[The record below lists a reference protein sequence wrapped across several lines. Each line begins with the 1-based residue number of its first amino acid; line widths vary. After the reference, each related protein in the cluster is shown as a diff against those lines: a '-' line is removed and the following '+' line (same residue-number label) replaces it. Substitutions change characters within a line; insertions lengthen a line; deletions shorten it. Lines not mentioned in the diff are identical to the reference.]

1 MSFETNR
8 SGALLW
14 HTSTLFDAGAVCHG
28 FSTRP
33 GGVSPAPW
41 DSLNLGVG
49 RGDTAENVQ
58 ENFRRFCAAVGT
70 DPMRVVLSKQV
81 HEPNV
86 RLVTGA
92 DAGKGLWRERDY
104 QSVDAMICNTPIT
117 RDANLP
123 LVVFSADCGIIL
135 LHDPVHAAVGAVH
148 AGWRGAAQGL
158 VSIALRRMG
167 EVFGTHPADVRAA
180 IGAGIGQCCFETDGD
195 VPQAMRAALGA
206 AAEPYIEQRG
216 AKWHVDL
223 KGINAHWLR
232 ADGVEQIDVCAHCTA
247 CRPDLYWS
255 HRRMGNARGAQIA
268 MIALR

>member
-104 QSVDAMICNTPIT
+104 QSVDAMICNTP
-117 RDANLP
+117 NLP

-135 LHDPVHAAVGAVH
+135 LHDPVHAARRRRSRRVAR
-148 AGWRGAAQGL
+148 RGARAGFHRASPDGRGVRHPSRRRARRHRRGHRPVL
-158 VSIALRRMG
+158 LR
-167 EVFGTHPADVRAA
+167 
-180 IGAGIGQCCFETDGD
+180 DGWGCA
-195 VPQAMRAALGA
+195 QAMRAALGA

>member
-49 RGDTAENVQ
+49 RGDTEENVQ
-58 ENFRRFCAAVGT
+58 ENFRRFCAAVGA

-92 DAGKGLWRERDY
+92 VAG
-104 QSVDAMICNTPIT
+104 
-117 RDANLP
+117 
-123 LVVFSADCGIIL
+123 
-135 LHDPVHAAVGAVH
+135 
-148 AGWRGAAQGL
+148 
-158 VSIALRRMG
+158 
-167 EVFGTHPADVRAA
+167 
-180 IGAGIGQCCFETDGD
+180 
-195 VPQAMRAALGA
+195 
-206 AAEPYIEQRG
+206 
-216 AKWHVDL
+216 
-223 KGINAHWLR
+223 
-232 ADGVEQIDVCAHCTA
+232 
-247 CRPDLYWS
+247 
-255 HRRMGNARGAQIA
+255 
-268 MIALR
+268 

>member
-58 ENFRRFCAAVGT
+58 ENFRRFCAAVGA

-104 QSVDAMICNTPIT
+104 QSVDAMICNTP
-117 RDANLP
+117 NLP

-148 AGWRGAAQGL
+148 AGGAA
-158 VSIALRRMG
+158 RRRG
-167 EVFGTHPADVRAA
+167 WFPPRFAGWARCSAPIRPTCAPPSARASARAA
-180 IGAGIGQCCFETDGD
+180 SRRTRTCRRPCA
-195 VPQAMRAALGA
+195 PRSAR

-255 HRRMGNARGAQIA
+255 HRRMATRAAR
-268 MIALR
+268 RSP

>member
-104 QSVDAMICNTPIT
+104 QSVDAMICNTP
-117 RDANLP
+117 NLP

-180 IGAGIGQCCFETDGD
+180 IGAGIGPVLLRDGWGC
-195 VPQAMRAALGA
+195 AAGHARRARRGG
-206 AAEPYIEQRG
+206 EPYIEQRG

>member
-49 RGDTAENVQ
+49 RGDTEENVQ
-58 ENFRRFCAAVGT
+58 ENFRRFCAAVGA

-104 QSVDAMICNTPIT
+104 KSVDAMICNTP
-117 RDANLP
+117 NLP

-180 IGAGIGQCCFETDGD
+180 IGAGIGPCCFETDGD

>member
-81 HEPNV
+81 HEPNGPPCDRGGRGQGPLARA
-86 RLVTGA
+86 RLSECGRDDLQHAEPAARRLFRRLRHHPAARPGA
-92 DAGKGLWRERDY
+92 RSRRAPFTPGGAARRKGWFPSR
-104 QSVDAMICNTPIT
+104 
-117 RDANLP
+117 
-123 LVVFSADCGIIL
+123 F
-135 LHDPVHAAVGAVH
+135 
-148 AGWRGAAQGL
+148 AGWARCSAP
-158 VSIALRRMG
+158 I
-167 EVFGTHPADVRAA
+167 PADVRAPSA
-180 IGAGIGQCCFETDGD
+180 RHRPVLLRDGWGCAAGH
-195 VPQAMRAALGA
+195 ARRASAR

>member
-49 RGDTAENVQ
+49 RGDTVENVQ
-58 ENFRRFCAAVGT
+58 ENFRRFCAAVGA

-104 QSVDAMICNTPIT
+104 QSVDAMICNTP
-117 RDANLP
+117 NLP

-135 LHDPVHAAVGAVH
+135 LHDPVHAAVVAVH
-148 AGWRGAAQGL
+148 AGWR
-158 VSIALRRMG
+158 
-167 EVFGTHPADVRAA
+167 
-180 IGAGIGQCCFETDGD
+180 
-195 VPQAMRAALGA
+195 GA

>member
-104 QSVDAMICNTPIT
+104 QSVDAMICNTP
-117 RDANLP
+117 NLP

-180 IGAGIGQCCFETDGD
+180 I
-195 VPQAMRAALGA
+195 GA

>member
-14 HTSTLFDAGAVCHG
+14 HTSTFFDAGAVCHG

-49 RGDTAENVQ
+49 RGDTEENVQ
-58 ENFRRFCAAVGT
+58 ENFRRFCAAVGA

-104 QSVDAMICNTPIT
+104 QSVDAMICNTP
-117 RDANLP
+117 NLP

-180 IGAGIGQCCFETDGD
+180 IGAGIGPCCFETDGD

-206 AAEPYIEQRG
+206 AADPYIEQRG

>member
-58 ENFRRFCAAVGT
+58 ENFRRFCAAVGA

-81 HEPNV
+81 H
-86 RLVTGA
+86 
-92 DAGKGLWRERDY
+92 ERDY
-104 QSVDAMICNTPIT
+104 QSVDAMICNTP
-117 RDANLP
+117 NLP

-180 IGAGIGQCCFETDGD
+180 IGAGIGPCCFETDGD

-206 AAEPYIEQRG
+206 AADPYIEQRG

-232 ADGVEQIDVCAHCTA
+232 ADGVEQIDVCTHCTA